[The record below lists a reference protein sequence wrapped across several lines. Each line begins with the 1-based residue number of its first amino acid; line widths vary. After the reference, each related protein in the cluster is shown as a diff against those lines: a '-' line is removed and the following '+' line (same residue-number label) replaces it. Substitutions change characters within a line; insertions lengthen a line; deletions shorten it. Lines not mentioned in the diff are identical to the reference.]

1 MIFSRIP
8 GAGAQLLDNRL
19 KEVANHTRELSQ
31 KKVPS
36 IDISDIYDL
45 STLEEETVSTTS
57 TEISQNESSL
67 RESAMTFNGDKL
79 SSKSNEIEETVQTHL
94 NDVLVSTTGM
104 LNSTNNKLP
113 ENNIINPTTLEPDS
127 GSSKKNSTRLEDA
140 FPTKK
145 TLLPYESILTH
156 FKVSRWVFAL

>member
-1 MIFSRIP
+1 MVFSRIP
-8 GAGAQLLDNRL
+8 EAGAQLLDNRL

-57 TEISQNESSL
+57 AEISQSESLL
-67 RESAMTFNGDKL
+67 RESTTIFNEDKL
-79 SSKSNEIEETVQTHL
+79 SSKSNEVEKTVQTHL
-94 NDVLVSTTGM
+94 NDVLLSTTDM
-104 LNSTNNKLP
+104 LNSANNKLP
-113 ENNIINPTTLEPDS
+113 ENNIINPTTSEPDS
-127 GSSKKNSTRLEDA
+127 GKKNSRRLEDE